1 MLYHWRWGKVNNSQN
16 DSKKTVM
23 QVLAD
28 ETGGKSYKAHKYGLD
43 HAERPFIDYSEDTII
58 WEKTAETDRTIKNY
72 VPLEEL
78 AHKLSMR
85 NEQYL
90 TYFLD
95 GSRRVYKV
103 DDHAYVA
110 SGGRSVI
117 YPIVA
122 GQIGVGCCKREN
134 KVIKPDR
141 FMREIV
147 ISVPNIADAD
157 GRPGFFKAMAIKLS
171 ELPVLQRMGIEI
183 KNIIPYS
190 TKADPEKFEDRGTA
204 VIQDEMIRCEKEM
217 VAELVKKKM
226 LDSEHY
232 LVKDG
237 SLEYRPTK
245 DIISDKRKSM
255 IFKNNYNYVL
265 GVSKNFNPEIC
276 RDISGKPNPGYIADL
291 PLYHRT
297 PVACYKPFYKGYES
311 DIRFAVWY
319 IRLRDK
325 SQTRT
330 AFDGVVKVEKM
341 LVTHD
346 ENEYGIDSELVNMLS
361 ALLINERNPVCYG
374 VDLRWA
380 NHIYPIYLTETYV
393 KSKYLSAESF
403 LHLF

>member
-1 MLYHWRWGKVNNSQN
+1 MNNAQN
-16 DSKKTVM
+16 DNKKTVM

-43 HAERPFIDYSEDTII
+43 HAERPYIDYSEDTIT
-58 WEKTAETDRTIKNY
+58 WEKTAETKPTKKY

-78 AHKLSMR
+78 AYRLSMR
-85 NEQYL
+85 DEQYL

-103 DDHAYVA
+103 DDHAYTT
-110 SGGRSVI
+110 SGRSVI

-134 KVIKPDR
+134 KVVIPEC

-183 KNIIPYS
+183 KSIIPYS
-190 TKADPEKFEDRGTA
+190 TSVNPEKFEDRGTA
-204 VIQDEMIRCEKEM
+204 KIQDEMIRCEKEM

-255 IFKNNYNYVL
+255 IFKNNYNYVI

-276 RDISGKPNPGYIADL
+276 RDISGKPNPGYIAEL

-297 PVACYKPFYKGYES
+297 PVACYKPNYKGYES

-325 SQTRT
+325 SRTRT
-330 AFDGVVKVEKM
+330 AFDGVIKVEKM

-346 ENEYGIDSELVNMLS
+346 ENEYGIDSDLVNMLS

-374 VDLRWA
+374 TDLRWA
-380 NHIYPIYLTETYV
+380 NHIYPIYLTEAYV

>member
-1 MLYHWRWGKVNNSQN
+1 
-16 DSKKTVM
+16 M

-58 WEKTAETDRTIKNY
+58 WERTAETNPTKNY
-72 VPLEEL
+72 VPLEKQALDL
-78 AHKLSMR
+78 ALR
-85 NEQYL
+85 EEQYL

-103 DDHAYVA
+103 DDHAYIA

-134 KVIKPDR
+134 KIIKPER
-141 FMREIV
+141 FMKEIV
-147 ISVPNIADAD
+147 ISVPDIADAD
-157 GRPGFFKAMAIKLS
+157 GRPGYFKAMAMKLS
-171 ELPVLQRMGIEI
+171 ELPVLKRMGIEI
-183 KNIIPYS
+183 KCIIPYS

-204 VIQDEMIRCEKEM
+204 KIQDEMIQCEKDM
-217 VAELVKKKM
+217 VAELVKKGM

-245 DIISDKRKSM
+245 DIIADKRKSM
-255 IFKNNYNYVL
+255 IFMNNYNYVL

-276 RDISGKPNPGYIADL
+276 RDVNGKPNPGYIAEL

-297 PVACYKPFYKGYES
+297 PVACYRPNYKGITS

-325 SQTRT
+325 SRTRT
-330 AFDGVVKVEKM
+330 AFDGVIKVEKM
-341 LVTHD
+341 LVTQE
-346 ENEYGIDSELVNMLS
+346 ENEYGIDSDLVNMLS

-374 VDLRWA
+374 TDLRWA
-380 NHIYPIYLTETYV
+380 NHLYPVYLTEKYV

>member
-1 MLYHWRWGKVNNSQN
+1 
-16 DSKKTVM
+16 
-23 QVLAD
+23 
-28 ETGGKSYKAHKYGLD
+28 
-43 HAERPFIDYSEDTII
+43 
-58 WEKTAETDRTIKNY
+58 
-72 VPLEEL
+72 
-78 AHKLSMR
+78 MR
-85 NEQYL
+85 SEQYL
-90 TYFLD
+90 AYFLD

-103 DDHAYVA
+103 DDHAYTT
-110 SGGRSVI
+110 GGRSVI

-134 KVIKPDR
+134 KAVIPEC

-183 KNIIPYS
+183 KSIIPYS
-190 TKADPEKFEDRGTA
+190 TSVNPEKFEDRGTA
-204 VIQDEMIRCEKEM
+204 KIQDEMICCEKEM

-245 DIISDKRKSM
+245 DIISDKRKNM
-255 IFKNNYNYVL
+255 IFKNNYNYVI

-276 RDISGKPNPGYIADL
+276 CDISGKPNPGYIAEL

-297 PVACYKPFYKGYES
+297 PVACYKPNYKGYES

-325 SQTRT
+325 SRTRT
-330 AFDGVVKVEKM
+330 AFDGVIKVEKM

-346 ENEYGIDSELVNMLS
+346 ENEYGIDSDLVNMLS

-374 VDLRWA
+374 TDLRWA
-380 NHIYPIYLTETYV
+380 NHIYPIYLTEAYV